1 MSNKSFSFAI
11 HASFSSPFDS
21 LPRRH
26 VDWSK
31 PGLPARRDAMTK
43 YVFIT
48 GGVVSSV
55 GKGIVSASLGRILK
69 SRGVRISVLKL
80 DPYLNVDPGTMSP
93 YQHGE
98 VFVTDDGAETD
109 LDLGHYERF
118 LDAQL
123 TAESSSS
130 SGQVYEEVIRKERRG
145 DYLGGTIQAIP
156 HVTNEIKRRIRQA
169 GQPLEAD
176 VVLVE
181 VGGTVGDMEGQPFLE
196 AISQMRYAAEPGD
209 TLSIHVTL
217 LPHIGA
223 TDEQKTKP
231 TQHSVRELRAFGI
244 QPDVIVARADRPV
257 PEALREKIALFCNVQ
272 RNAVIPLET
281 ADSIYE
287 VPLVLEAA
295 GLGQI
300 AVDRLA
306 LRDRE
311 PDLAEWR
318 SFVERLQHP
327 EHRARIAIV
336 GKYVELHDAYLSIH
350 EALVH
355 AGVHH
360 NAELDFAWVH
370 SEDLEVRTAEEVIG
384 DVDGILLCPGF
395 GDRGLEGKINA
406 VRYARE
412 NKIPYLG
419 DCLGLQMLV
428 VEFAR
433 NVAGMAT
440 ANTTEAD
447 PRTPFP
453 VISLLSEQQE
463 VHDMGGTMRL
473 GGYDCQ
479 LVAGTRAAE
488 CYGAEVVRERHRHRY
503 EVNNQFLAQLEQHGL
518 RVSGHMPDAG
528 LVEIVELTD
537 HPWMVGSQFHPEFT
551 SRPNRPNPLFR
562 GFVGAALE
570 HAALRH
576 EPAQTNGASTPATT
590 EQTSTEPAATAPA
603 IN

>member
-1 MSNKSFSFAI
+1 MA
-11 HASFSSPFDS
+11 
-21 LPRRH
+21 
-26 VDWSK
+26 
-31 PGLPARRDAMTK
+31 K

-69 SRGVRISVLKL
+69 ARGVRVSVLKL

-118 LDAQL
+118 LDVAL
-123 TAESSSS
+123 TQANSSS

-169 GQPLEAD
+169 GQAHEAD

-196 AISQMRYAAEPGD
+196 AISQMRYAADPGD

-217 LPHIGA
+217 LPHLGA
-223 TDEQKTKP
+223 TGEQKTKP

-244 QPDVIVARADRPV
+244 QPDVIVARSDRPV
-257 PEALREKIALFCNVQ
+257 AEALREKMALFCNVQ
-272 RNAVIPLET
+272 RDAVIPLET
-281 ADSIYE
+281 SDSIYE

-295 GLGQI
+295 GLGRI
-300 AVDRLA
+300 AADA
-306 LRDRE
+306 LQLGEQE

-318 SFVERLQHP
+318 SFVERLQRP

-336 GKYVELHDAYLSIH
+336 GKYVELHDAYLSIR

-360 NAELDFAWVH
+360 GSDIDFDWVH
-370 SEDLEVRTAEEVIG
+370 SEDLEVRPAEEVIG
-384 DVDGILLCPGF
+384 EVDGILLCPGF
-395 GDRGLEGKINA
+395 GDRGLEGKIAA

-412 NKIPYLG
+412 EQIPYLG

-433 NVAGMAT
+433 NVAGLPE

-447 PRTPFP
+447 PKTPFP

-473 GGYDCQ
+473 GGYDCE
-479 LVAGTRAAE
+479 LVADTKAAD
-488 CYGAEVVRERHRHRY
+488 CYQAEIVRERHRHRY
-503 EVNNQFLAQLEQHGL
+503 EVNNQFLPQLEQHGL
-518 RVSGHMPDAG
+518 RVSGRMPDAG

-537 HPWMVGSQFHPEFT
+537 HPWMVAAQFHPEFT
-551 SRPNRPNPLFR
+551 SRPNNPNPLFR
-562 GFVGAALE
+562 GFVGAAIE
-570 HAALRH
+570 HAARQKQ
-576 EPAQTNGASTPATT
+576 PVKTNGASTPTT
-590 EQTSTEPAATAPA
+590 PEPASTGPATASPA
-603 IN
+603 VN

>member
-1 MSNKSFSFAI
+1 MA
-11 HASFSSPFDS
+11 
-21 LPRRH
+21 
-26 VDWSK
+26 
-31 PGLPARRDAMTK
+31 K

-69 SRGVRISVLKL
+69 ARGVRVSILKL

-118 LDAQL
+118 LDVEL
-123 TAESSSS
+123 TAANSSS
-130 SGQVYEEVIRKERRG
+130 SGQVYEEVIRKERKG

-156 HVTNEIKRRIRQA
+156 HVTNEIKRRIREA
-169 GQPLEAD
+169 GLAHEAD

-196 AISQMRYAAEPGD
+196 AISQMRYAAKPNG

-217 LPHIGA
+217 LPHLGA
-223 TDEQKTKP
+223 TGEQKTKP
-231 TQHSVRELRAFGI
+231 TQHSVRELRTFGI
-244 QPDVIVARADRPV
+244 QPDVIVARSDRPV
-257 PEALREKIALFCNVQ
+257 PEALREKMALFCNVQ
-272 RNAVIPLET
+272 RDAVIPLET
-281 ADSIYE
+281 SDSIYE
-287 VPLVLEAA
+287 VPLILEAA
-295 GLGQI
+295 GLGRI
-300 AVDRLA
+300 VSDILGLGDA
-306 LRDRE
+306 E
-311 PDLAEWR
+311 PDLTEWR

-327 EHRARIAIV
+327 KRRARIAIV
-336 GKYVELHDAYLSIH
+336 GKYVELHDAYLSIR

-355 AGVHH
+355 AGAVFD
-360 NAELDFAWVH
+360 ASLDFSWVH
-370 SEDLEVRTAEEVIG
+370 SEDLEVRSAEEVIG

-395 GDRGLEGKINA
+395 GDRGLEGKIAA

-412 NKIPYLG
+412 EQVPYLG

-433 NVAGMAT
+433 NVAGMPE

-473 GGYDCQ
+473 GGYDCD
-479 LVAGTRAAE
+479 LVPGTKAAN
-488 CYGAEVVRERHRHRY
+488 CYGADMIRERHRHRY
-503 EVNNQFLAQLEQHGL
+503 EVNNQFLEQLEQHGL
-518 RVSGHMPDAG
+518 RVSGRMSDAG
-528 LVEIVELTD
+528 LVEIVEIED
-537 HPWMVGSQFHPEFT
+537 HPWMVGAQFHPEFT
-551 SRPNRPNPLFR
+551 SRPNRPNALFK
-562 GFVGAALE
+562 GFVQAALDR
-570 HAALRH
+570 AARQQQS
-576 EPAQTNGASTPATT
+576 QTNGASTPSTAEPQANEPATT
-590 EQTSTEPAATAPA
+590 SPAV
-603 IN
+603 N